1 MGIGWENARYIRTR
15 TDKRD
20 SIHKSWPGRVLL
32 ASDFDGVGVLQK
44 LGLLVSDLVC
54 TPNLKYLKG
63 VPDVVSLR
71 LCVPMNMATQNY
83 KPS

>member
-15 TDKRD
+15 TDKMD
-20 SIHKSWPGRVLL
+20 SINKSWPGRVLH
-32 ASDFDGVGVLQK
+32 ASDFGGVGVLQK

-54 TPNLKYLKG
+54 TPNLKELR
-63 VPDVVSLR
+63 VVLDVVSLR
-71 LCVPMNMATQNY
+71 LCGAMNMAIQNY

>member
-20 SIHKSWPGRVLL
+20 SINKSWPGRVLL

-63 VPDVVSLR
+63 VPDVVSLK
-71 LCVPMNMATQNY
+71 LCAPMNMATQNY